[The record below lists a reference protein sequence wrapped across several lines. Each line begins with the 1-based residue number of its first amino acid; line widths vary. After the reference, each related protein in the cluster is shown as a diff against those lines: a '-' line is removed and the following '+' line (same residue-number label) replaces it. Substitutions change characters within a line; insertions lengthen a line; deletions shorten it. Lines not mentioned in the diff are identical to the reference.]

1 MKGQPHHTLNEVKPM
16 KAIVL
21 HEYGGPEKLKYED
34 VPDPTPGEGQVLVRV
49 AAASIN
55 PIDWKMRSGI
65 AKQHFPVDFPGILGR
80 DVSGTV
86 RSVGPKVEGF
96 APGDKVMA
104 LAWKTYAELCVVN
117 ASDLARVPDGLD
129 LIEAAALPLVVITGQ
144 QLISLGANI
153 QSGQTVLITG
163 AVGSVGRSAVFVAKH
178 AGAMVLAGVR
188 KSQKEEAGELG
199 ADEVIAID
207 DDADINRLGFLDAV
221 ADAVNG
227 ETAQK
232 LMGKVKQGGVFGS
245 VLGTPANAKMHPTVR
260 VQPITAKPEAAK
272 LRWLAE
278 QVAAG
283 ELRIPI
289 DRMVPLEDTAKAHAA
304 AEKGG
309 LNGKILLLA

>member
-1 MKGQPHHTLNEVKPM
+1 M

-21 HEYGGPEKLKYED
+21 HEYGGPEKLKYEE
-34 VPDPTPGEGQVLVRV
+34 VPDPEPGEGQVLVRV

-65 AKQHFPVDFPGILGR
+65 AKERFPVEFPGILGR

-86 RSVGPKVEGF
+86 RSVGAKVEGF
-96 APGDKVMA
+96 APGDKVLA
-104 LAWKTYAELCVVN
+104 LTWKTYAELCVVN
-117 ASDLARVPDGLD
+117 AAELAHIPDGLD
-129 LIEAAALPLVVITGQ
+129 LIEAAALPLVVTTGE
-144 QLISLGANI
+144 QLISLATKI
-153 QSGQTVLITG
+153 EKGQTVLITG
-163 AVGSVGRSAVFVAKH
+163 ALGGVGRSAVFTAKQ
-178 AGAMVLAGVR
+178 AGATVIAGVR
-188 KSQKEEAGELG
+188 KSQKEEAAELG

-207 DDADINRLGFLDAV
+207 DDSDIARLGFLDAV

-260 VQPITAKPEAAK
+260 VQPITAKPDAAK

-278 QVAAG
+278 QVTAG
-283 ELRIPI
+283 KLRIPI
-289 DRMVPLEDTAKAHAA
+289 DRMVPLEDTAKAQAA

-309 LNGKILLLA
+309 IHAKILLLA